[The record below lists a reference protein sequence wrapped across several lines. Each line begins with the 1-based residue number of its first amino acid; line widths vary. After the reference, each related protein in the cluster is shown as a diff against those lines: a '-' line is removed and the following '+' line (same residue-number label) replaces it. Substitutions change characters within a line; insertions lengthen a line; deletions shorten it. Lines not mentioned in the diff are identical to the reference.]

1 LAQSGPMDGASTHLR
16 TWVAHE
22 TKQRFAMLARELGL
36 SESALLKRSVRLML
50 SSTVAASPVTSEPV
64 EQVTRGTRLYVRLR
78 REDHLLLRERAAGRE
93 MATATYVSILLR
105 AHLRNLRP
113 LPDRE
118 LAELKRSVAELGVI
132 GRNLNQI
139 ARLANQ
145 TGKVEGPNTS
155 DLHALLRALGGLRD
169 HMKGL
174 IRANSESWETG
185 NAEAPTR

>member
-1 LAQSGPMDGASTHLR
+1 MAQSGLMDGGSTRLR
-16 TWVAHE
+16 TWVTHE

-36 SESALLKRSVRLML
+36 SESALLKRSVHLML
-50 SSTVAASPVTSEPV
+50 SSTVAAIPVTSEPV
-64 EQVTRGTRLYVRLR
+64 EQVARGARLYVRLR
-78 REDHLLLRERAAGRE
+78 PEDHLLLHERAAGRE
-93 MATATYVSILLR
+93 MAAATYASILLR
-105 AHLRNLRP
+105 AHLRSLRP

-139 ARLANQ
+139 ARVANR
-145 TGKVEGPNTS
+145 TGKVEGLNIS
-155 DLHALLRALGGLRD
+155 DLHELLRALGGLRD

-185 NAEAPTR
+185 NAEAPSR

>member
-1 LAQSGPMDGASTHLR
+1 MAQSGPMDGGNTHLR
-16 TWVAHE
+16 TWVTHE

-36 SESALLKRSVRLML
+36 SESALLKRSVHLML
-50 SSTVAASPVTSEPV
+50 SSTVAASPVTSAPV
-64 EQVTRGTRLYVRLR
+64 EQVTRGARLYVRLR
-78 REDHLLLRERAAGRE
+78 AEDHLLLRERAAGRE
-93 MATATYVSILLR
+93 MAAATYASILLR

-139 ARLANQ
+139 ARVANQ
-145 TGKVEGPNTS
+145 TGKVEGLNVA
-155 DLHALLRALGGLRD
+155 DLHAFLRALKGLQD

-174 IRANSESWETG
+174 IRANAESWETG
-185 NAEAPTR
+185 NAETPTR